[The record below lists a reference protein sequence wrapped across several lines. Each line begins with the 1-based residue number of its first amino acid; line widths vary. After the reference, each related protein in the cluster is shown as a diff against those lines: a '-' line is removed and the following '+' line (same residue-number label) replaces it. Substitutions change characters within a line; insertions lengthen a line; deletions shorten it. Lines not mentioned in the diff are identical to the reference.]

1 MSDEPTDVYV
11 SGAGEPVARPTI
23 GVPGRSSAEIRADI
37 EVQRK
42 HLGRSVETLR
52 HRVGE
57 LTDWRGQIRRHR
69 RELIVGATI
78 AGFAVGALV
87 ALRRR

>member
-1 MSDEPTDVYV
+1 MSDGGEVYV
-11 SGAGEPVARPTI
+11 SGAGEPVARATS
-23 GVPGRSSAEIRADI
+23 GVPGRTSAQIRADI
-37 EVQRK
+37 EVQRQQ
-42 HLGRSVETLR
+42 LGRSVEALR